1 MERTSMNIF
10 TAIYLNNDLDKYIK
24 DLIKYEGIIAKWK
37 EVHVDHDADLLTEF
51 DDQIITLTVQC
62 KKK

>member
-1 MERTSMNIF
+1 MNIF
-10 TAIYLNNDLDKYIK
+10 TAIYLNNDLDRYVK
-24 DLIKYEGIIAKWK
+24 DLIKYESIIAKWK
-37 EVHVDHDADLLTEF
+37 EQHLDHDADVLTEF

>member
-24 DLIKYEGIIAKWK
+24 DLIKYEGIISTWQSQ
-37 EVHVDHDADLLTEF
+37 HVDHTAEILTEF

-62 KKK
+62 RKK

>member
-1 MERTSMNIF
+1 MNIY

-24 DLIKYEGIIAKWK
+24 DLIKYEDIITAWK
-37 EVHVDHDADLLTEF
+37 SQHVDHTADILTEF

-62 KKK
+62 RKK

>member
-1 MERTSMNIF
+1 MKQSSMNIF
-10 TAIYLNNDLDKYIK
+10 TAIYLNNDLDRYVK
-24 DLIKYEGIIAKWK
+24 DLIKYESIISKWK
-37 EVHVDHDADLLTEF
+37 EEHLDHDADVLTEF